1 MTNSNNYDSSSIK
14 MLKGLEAV
22 RKRPGMYIGDTSDGT
37 GLHHM
42 IFEVLDNA
50 IDEALAGHCDR
61 IELTIHPD
69 HSISVLDNGR
79 GIPTDIH
86 EDDELKRT
94 AAEIVMT
101 ELHAGG
107 KFDQNSYKVSGG
119 LHGVGVS
126 VVNALSDWLK
136 LTVYKNGKVH
146 TLGFTAGVVTEPMTI
161 VGETSQRGTRV
172 HFLPSQEIFTNIDY
186 HFEIL
191 VKRLRELSFLNNGV
205 HILLIDERLEKRVE
219 EFNFEGGVKG
229 FVDYIN
235 KSKHVLNQQVFHTE
249 GSKDNITV
257 EAAMQWNDGFA
268 EQVLCFTNNIP
279 QKDGGTHLTG
289 LRAAMTRVI
298 NKYIAD
304 HELAKKNKVE
314 TTGDDMREG
323 LTCVLSVKV
332 PEPKFSSQTKE
343 KLVSSEVRQPVEDL
357 IATSLETYLLENPA
371 DAKQICTKIIDAA
384 RAREAARRARDMTRR
399 KGVLDS
405 FWLSGKL
412 ADCQERDPKKAE
424 LYLVEGDSAGGSA
437 KQGRDRKFQAI
448 LPLKGKILNVE
459 KARYEK
465 LLSSQEII
473 SLIQTLGTG
482 IGKDDYKI
490 ENLRYHRIILMT
502 DADVDGS
509 HIRTLLLTFFY
520 RQLPELIEC
529 GHVFIAQP
537 PLYKI
542 KLGKEE
548 IYVKDDAQLHEHVLT
563 YALKDPQLLPN
574 TQSTDQTTTIVEQVK
589 GLKLAYL
596 EYEHLIS
603 RLKRVFDPFIVEIL
617 RLIESKAL
625 ADIDIESLKTAINA
639 YLLTHTEGDQ
649 VTKILINYDENS
661 AQSLTVERLRSG
673 NHHHFTVDQQA
684 LNHPDVLALREKS
697 QALGQALPHPV
708 VLKANQNGQPIET
721 YHQLIKQL
729 CETAERSISK
739 QRYKG
744 LGEMNP
750 DQLWETTMNVETR
763 TLLQVNIEDAIAAD
777 AIFTTLMGE
786 EVEPRRQFI
795 ESNALRV
802 SNLDI

>member
-1 MTNSNNYDSSSIK
+1 MTNTYGASSIK

-42 IFEVLDNA
+42 IFEVLDNS

-69 HSISVLDNGR
+69 NSISVLDNGR
-79 GIPTDIH
+79 GIPTEIH

-107 KFDQNSYKVSGG
+107 KFDQDSYKVSGG

-126 VVNALSDWLK
+126 VVNALSDWLR
-136 LTVYKNGKVH
+136 LTVYKDGKIH
-146 TLGFTAGVVTEPMTI
+146 TLGFENGVVIDPMK
-161 VGETSQRGTRV
+161 VNGETSQRGTKV
-172 HFLPSQEIFTNIDY
+172 HFLPSKEVFTQIDY

-205 HILLIDERLEKRVE
+205 YICLTDERLEKRVE

-229 FVDYIN
+229 FVEYIN
-235 KSKHVLNQQVFHTE
+235 KAKNVLNQTIFYTE
-249 GSKDNITV
+249 GAKDNITV
-257 EAAMQWNDGFA
+257 EAAMQWNDGFG

-298 NKYIAD
+298 NKYITD
-304 HELAKKNKVE
+304 QELTKKTKVE

-357 IATSLETYLLENPA
+357 IAGSLETYLLENPA
-371 DAKQICTKIIDAA
+371 EAKQICTKIIDAA

-405 FWLSGKL
+405 FGLSGKL
-412 ADCQERDPKKAE
+412 ADCQERDPTKAE

-482 IGKDDYKI
+482 IGKEDYKI

-520 RQLPELIEC
+520 RQLPDLIER
-529 GHVFIAQP
+529 GHVYIAQP

-542 KLGKEE
+542 KLGKDE
-548 IYVKDDAQLHEHVLT
+548 IYVKDDAQLHEHILNF
-563 YALKDPQLLPN
+563 ALKDPQLVPVDSS
-574 TQSTDQTTTIVEQVK
+574 QDQTRAIVEQ
-589 GLKLAYL
+589 LKELRSTYL
-596 EYEHLIS
+596 DYDHLIS
-603 RLKRVFDPFIVEIL
+603 RLKRVFDPFIVDVL
-617 RLIESKAL
+617 RLIQEKTISDINIENLKEAL
-625 ADIDIESLKTAINA
+625 NTH
-639 YLLTHTEGDQ
+639 LLLHTEGDQ
-649 VTKILINYDENS
+649 VTKILVNYEDTN
-661 AQSLTVERLRSG
+661 AQSLTIERLRSG
-673 NHHHFTVDQQA
+673 NHHHFTIDQQA
-684 LNHPDVLALREKS
+684 FNHPDVLALREKTLE
-697 QALGQALPHPV
+697 LGRALPQAV
-708 VLKANQNGQPIET
+708 SLKSGALNQAATN
-721 YHQLIKQL
+721 YHNLIKQL
-729 CETAERSISK
+729 CDAAERSISK

-750 DQLWETTMNVETR
+750 EQLWETTMNVETR

-795 ESNALRV
+795 ENNALRV